1 MTQDG
6 LHWKAMIRQLP
17 DCICVWDYLW
27 RDDARQGQKGR
38 ENISLSIMWSHV
50 TAVHARAIPKT
61 LMWIRDEYR
70 SYNRHS
76 LWLGLSFWNSLLL
89 EIWRFFFGFPAGSA
103 GYVKTTC
110 HIYPQAECSQTVYTL
125 VLAIHGNSAYM
136 CSCVQV
142 GDKSMWHSR
151 VYSV

>member
-61 LMWIRDEYR
+61 LMWIRDECR

-76 LWLGLSFWNSLLL
+76 LWLGLSFWNTLLL
-89 EIWRFFFGFPAGSA
+89 EIWRFFWLPCWLGWICQNHLPYLSTSRMQSNCVHFSVGHTWERCLHVQLCAGWRQINVA
-103 GYVKTTC
+103 QQG
-110 HIYPQAECSQTVYTL
+110 L
-125 VLAIHGNSAYM
+125 
-136 CSCVQV
+136 
-142 GDKSMWHSR
+142 
-151 VYSV
+151 